1 MLMIFCKIGKPVAD
15 GGIFDH
21 MRYPIALDWR

>member
-21 MRYPIALDWR
+21 MRDDGS